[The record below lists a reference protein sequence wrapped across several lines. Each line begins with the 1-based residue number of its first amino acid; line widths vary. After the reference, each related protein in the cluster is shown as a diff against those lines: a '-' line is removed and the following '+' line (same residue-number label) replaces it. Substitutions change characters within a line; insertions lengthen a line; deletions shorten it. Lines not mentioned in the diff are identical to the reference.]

1 MSCDF
6 NRFSI
11 SPFPK
16 ILTAILAIGTLFVS
30 AQSFMVV
37 TNVTKTADGEEAG
50 IENITNRI
58 GVGYQVNDNLIV
70 GLQSAARDDGY
81 DMFLRYLWQEK
92 IYVLL
97 SMPTEEATDNMK
109 IGIGFSLNISGD
121 LYVEPN
127 YNMPL
132 SEDASGN
139 RDGDFDLGLS
149 YRF

>member
-1 MSCDF
+1 MK
-6 NRFSI
+6 NL
-11 SPFPK
+11 
-16 ILTAILAIGTLFVS
+16 ILTAILVIATLFVS
-30 AQSFMVV
+30 AQDFMVV
-37 TNVTKTADGEEAG
+37 TNITKTADGEKVG

-58 GVGYQVNDNLIV
+58 GVGYQVNNNLII

-81 DMFLRYLWQEK
+81 DMFLRYLWKEN
-92 IYVLL
+92 IYVSL

-109 IGIGFSLNISGD
+109 IGIGFSLNISEN

-127 YNMPL
+127 YNIPL
-132 SEDASGN
+132 SDDASGN

>member
-1 MSCDF
+1 M
-6 NRFSI
+6 
-11 SPFPK
+11 K
-16 ILTAILAIGTLFVS
+16 KLILTTALAMTTLFVS

-37 TNVTKTADGEEAG
+37 TNITKTADGEEAG

-58 GVGYQVNDNLIV
+58 GVGYQVNDNVII

-81 DMFLRYLWQEK
+81 DMFLRYLWQEN

-97 SMPTEEATDNMK
+97 SMPTEEASDNMK

-127 YNMPL
+127 YNIPL
-132 SEDASGN
+132 SDDASGN

>member
-1 MSCDF
+1 M
-6 NRFSI
+6 
-11 SPFPK
+11 K
-16 ILTAILAIGTLFVS
+16 KLILTAVLAIGTLFVS

-37 TNVTKTADGEEAG
+37 TDLIKTADGEEAG
-50 IENITNRI
+50 MKNITDRI

-81 DMFLRYLWQEK
+81 DMFLRYLWQEN

>member
-1 MSCDF
+1 M
-6 NRFSI
+6 
-11 SPFPK
+11 K
-16 ILTAILAIGTLFVS
+16 KLILTAVLAIATLFVS

-37 TNVTKTADGEEAG
+37 TDLIKTADGEEAG

-81 DMFLRYLWQEK
+81 DMFLRYLWQEN

-109 IGIGFSLNISGD
+109 IGIGYSFNVWNSLYI
-121 LYVEPN
+121 EPN

-132 SEDASGN
+132 SEDASGD
-139 RDGDFDLGLS
+139 REGDFNLGLS

>member
-1 MSCDF
+1 M
-6 NRFSI
+6 
-11 SPFPK
+11 K
-16 ILTAILAIGTLFVS
+16 KLILTAVLAIITLFVS

-37 TNVTKTADGEEAG
+37 TNVTKTADGEEIG

-58 GVGYQVNDNLIV
+58 GVGYQVNDNVII

-81 DMFLRYLWQEK
+81 DMFLRYLWQEN

-109 IGIGFSLNISGD
+109 IGIGFSVNISGN

-132 SEDASGN
+132 SDDSSGN

>member
-1 MSCDF
+1 MK
-6 NRFSI
+6 NL
-11 SPFPK
+11 
-16 ILTAILAIGTLFVS
+16 ILTAVLVIATLFVS
-30 AQSFMVV
+30 AQDLMVV
-37 TNVTKTADGEEAG
+37 TNITKTANGEKAG

-58 GVGYQVNDNLIV
+58 GVGYQVNNNLII

-81 DMFLRYLWQEK
+81 DMFLRYLWKEN
-92 IYVLL
+92 IYVSL

-121 LYVEPN
+121 FYVEPN

-132 SEDASGN
+132 SDDVSGN
-139 RDGDFDLGLS
+139 RNGDFDLGLS

>member
-1 MSCDF
+1 MK
-6 NRFSI
+6 NL
-11 SPFPK
+11 
-16 ILTAILAIGTLFVS
+16 ILTAILVIATLFVS
-30 AQSFMVV
+30 AQDFMVV
-37 TNVTKTADGEEAG
+37 TNITKTADGEKVG

-58 GVGYQVNDNLIV
+58 GVGYQVNNNLII

-81 DMFLRYLWQEK
+81 DMFLRYLWKEN
-92 IYVLL
+92 IYVSL

-132 SEDASGN
+132 SDDASGN

-149 YRF
+149 YKF

>member
-1 MSCDF
+1 MKK
-6 NRFSI
+6 NILTIVFSI
-11 SPFPK
+11 V
-16 ILTAILAIGTLFVS
+16 TLFVS

-37 TNVTKTADGEEAG
+37 TNITKIADGEEAG

-81 DMFLRYLWQEK
+81 DMFFRYLWQEN
-92 IYVLL
+92 IYVSL

-132 SEDASGN
+132 SNDASGN

>member
-1 MSCDF
+1 M
-6 NRFSI
+6 
-11 SPFPK
+11 K
-16 ILTAILAIGTLFVS
+16 KLILTAVLAIGTLFVS

-37 TNVTKTADGEEAG
+37 TTVTKTADGEEAG
-50 IENITNRI
+50 IENITNRM

-81 DMFLRYLWQEK
+81 DMFLRYLWKEN

>member
-1 MSCDF
+1 MKK
-6 NRFSI
+6 I
-11 SPFPK
+11 
-16 ILTAILAIGTLFVS
+16 ILTTALAMTTLFVS
-30 AQSFMVV
+30 AQSFMIV

-58 GVGYQVNDNLIV
+58 GLAYQVNDNLIV

-81 DMFLRYLWQEK
+81 DMFLRYLWQEN
-92 IYVLL
+92 IYVSL
-97 SMPTEEATDNMK
+97 SMPTEEASDNMK

-132 SEDASGN
+132 SDDASGN

>member
-1 MSCDF
+1 M
-6 NRFSI
+6 
-11 SPFPK
+11 K
-16 ILTAILAIGTLFVS
+16 KLILTAVLAMVTLFVS
-30 AQSFMVV
+30 AQSFIVV

-81 DMFLRYLWQEK
+81 DMFLRYLWREN
-92 IYVLL
+92 IYVSL
-97 SMPTEEATDNMK
+97 SMPTEEASDNMK

-127 YNMPL
+127 YNIPL
-132 SEDASGN
+132 SDDASGK

-149 YRF
+149 YKF

>member
-1 MSCDF
+1 M
-6 NRFSI
+6 
-11 SPFPK
+11 K
-16 ILTAILAIGTLFVS
+16 KLILTAVLAIITLFVS

-37 TNVTKTADGEEAG
+37 TNITKTADGEEIG

-58 GVGYQVNDNLIV
+58 GVGYQVNDNVII

-81 DMFLRYLWQEK
+81 DMFLRYLWQEN

-127 YNMPL
+127 YNIPL
-132 SEDASGN
+132 SDDASGN

>member
-1 MSCDF
+1 MKK
-6 NRFSI
+6 NILTIVFSI
-11 SPFPK
+11 V
-16 ILTAILAIGTLFVS
+16 TLFVS

-37 TNVTKTADGEEAG
+37 TNITKIADGEEAG

-81 DMFLRYLWQEK
+81 DMFLRYLYQEN
-92 IYVLL
+92 IYVSL

-127 YNMPL
+127 YNIPL
-132 SEDASGN
+132 SDDASRN

>member
-1 MSCDF
+1 M
-6 NRFSI
+6 
-11 SPFPK
+11 K
-16 ILTAILAIGTLFVS
+16 KLILTAVLAMVTLFVS

-58 GVGYQVNDNLIV
+58 GLAYQVNDNLIV

-81 DMFLRYLWQEK
+81 DMFLRYLWREN
-92 IYVLL
+92 IYVSL
-97 SMPTEEATDNMK
+97 SMPTEEASDNMK

-127 YNMPL
+127 YNIPL
-132 SEDASGN
+132 SDDASGN

>member
-1 MSCDF
+1 M
-6 NRFSI
+6 
-11 SPFPK
+11 K
-16 ILTAILAIGTLFVS
+16 KLILTVVLAIGTLFVS
-30 AQSFMVV
+30 AQSFIVV

-81 DMFLRYLWQEK
+81 DMFLRYLYQEN
-92 IYVLL
+92 IYVSL

-127 YNMPL
+127 YNIPL
-132 SEDASGN
+132 GDDASGN

>member
-1 MSCDF
+1 M
-6 NRFSI
+6 
-11 SPFPK
+11 K
-16 ILTAILAIGTLFVS
+16 KLILTVVLAIVTLFVS

-58 GVGYQVNDNLIV
+58 GVGYQFNDNLIV

-81 DMFLRYLWQEK
+81 DMFLRYLWQEN
-92 IYVLL
+92 IYVSL
-97 SMPTEEATDNMK
+97 SMPTEESTDNMK
-109 IGIGFSLNISGD
+109 IGIGFSLNISGN

-127 YNMPL
+127 YNIPL
-132 SEDASGN
+132 SDDASGN

>member
-1 MSCDF
+1 M
-6 NRFSI
+6 
-11 SPFPK
+11 K
-16 ILTAILAIGTLFVS
+16 KLILTAALVMVTLFVS

-37 TNVTKTADGEEAG
+37 TNVTKTADGEEIG

-58 GVGYQVNDNLIV
+58 GVGYQVNDNVII

-81 DMFLRYLWQEK
+81 DMFLRYLWQEN

-109 IGIGFSLNISGD
+109 IGIGFSLNISGN

-127 YNMPL
+127 YNIPL
-132 SEDASGN
+132 SNDASGN
-139 RDGDFDLGLS
+139 RNGDFDLGLS
-149 YRF
+149 YKF

>member
-1 MSCDF
+1 M
-6 NRFSI
+6 
-11 SPFPK
+11 K
-16 ILTAILAIGTLFVS
+16 KLILTAVLAIGALFVS

-37 TNVTKTADGEEAG
+37 TNITKTADGEEIG

-58 GVGYQVNDNLIV
+58 GVGYQVNDNVII

-81 DMFLRYLWQEK
+81 DMFLRYLWQEN

-127 YNMPL
+127 YNIPL
-132 SEDASGN
+132 SDDASGK

-149 YRF
+149 YKF

>member
-1 MSCDF
+1 MKK
-6 NRFSI
+6 I
-11 SPFPK
+11 
-16 ILTAILAIGTLFVS
+16 ILTTVLAMTTLFVS

-37 TNVTKTADGEEAG
+37 TNITKIADGEEAG

-58 GVGYQVNDNLIV
+58 GVGYQVNDNLMV
-70 GLQSAARDDGY
+70 GLQSAAKDDGY
-81 DMFLRYLWQEK
+81 DMFLRYLWQEN
-92 IYVLL
+92 IYVSL
-97 SMPTEEATDNMK
+97 SMPTEEASDNMK

-132 SEDASGN
+132 SDDASGN

>member
-1 MSCDF
+1 M
-6 NRFSI
+6 
-11 SPFPK
+11 K
-16 ILTAILAIGTLFVS
+16 KLILTTVLAIITLFVS
-30 AQSFMVV
+30 AQSFIVV
-37 TNVTKTADGEEAG
+37 TNVTKTADGEEIG

-58 GVGYQVNDNLIV
+58 GVGYQVNNNLII

-81 DMFLRYLWQEK
+81 DMFLRYLWQEN
-92 IYVLL
+92 IYVSL

-109 IGIGFSLNISGD
+109 IGIGFSLNISGN

-127 YNMPL
+127 YNIPL
-132 SEDASGN
+132 SNDASGN

>member
-1 MSCDF
+1 M
-6 NRFSI
+6 
-11 SPFPK
+11 K
-16 ILTAILAIGTLFVS
+16 KLILTAVLAIGTLFVS

-37 TNVTKTADGEEAG
+37 TNITKTADGEEAG

-81 DMFLRYLWQEK
+81 DMFLRYLWQEN
-92 IYVLL
+92 IYILL
-97 SMPTEEATDNMK
+97 SMPTEETTDNMK

-132 SEDASGN
+132 SDDASGN
-139 RDGDFDLGLS
+139 RDSDFDLGLS

>member
-1 MSCDF
+1 M
-6 NRFSI
+6 
-11 SPFPK
+11 K
-16 ILTAILAIGTLFVS
+16 KLILTAVLAIVTLFVS

-37 TNVTKTADGEEAG
+37 TNVTKIADGEEIG

-58 GVGYQVNDNLIV
+58 GVGYQVNDNVII

-81 DMFLRYLWQEK
+81 DMFLRYLWQEN

-132 SEDASGN
+132 SDDASGN

-149 YRF
+149 YKF

>member
-1 MSCDF
+1 M
-6 NRFSI
+6 
-11 SPFPK
+11 
-16 ILTAILAIGTLFVS
+16 TTLFVS
-30 AQSFMVV
+30 AQSFMIV

-58 GVGYQVNDNLIV
+58 GLAYQVNDNLIV

-81 DMFLRYLWQEK
+81 DMFLRYLWQEN
-92 IYVLL
+92 IYVSL
-97 SMPTEEATDNMK
+97 SMPTEEASDNMK

-132 SEDASGN
+132 SDDASGN

>member
-1 MSCDF
+1 MK
-6 NRFSI
+6 RL
-11 SPFPK
+11 
-16 ILTAILAIGTLFVS
+16 ILTAVLAIVTLFVS

-37 TNVTKTADGEEAG
+37 TNVTKTADGEKAG

-58 GVGYQVNDNLIV
+58 GVGYQVNDNLII

-81 DMFLRYLWQEK
+81 DMFLRYLWQEN
-92 IYVLL
+92 IYVSL

-109 IGIGFSLNISGD
+109 IGIGCSLNISGN

-127 YNMPL
+127 YNIPL
-132 SEDASGN
+132 SNDASGN

-149 YRF
+149 YKF

>member
-1 MSCDF
+1 MKK
-6 NRFSI
+6 I
-11 SPFPK
+11 
-16 ILTAILAIGTLFVS
+16 ILTTALAMTTLFVS

-37 TNVTKTADGEEAG
+37 TNITKIADGEEAG

-58 GVGYQVNDNLIV
+58 GVGYQVNDNLMV
-70 GLQSAARDDGY
+70 GLQSAAKDDGY
-81 DMFLRYLWQEK
+81 DMFLRYLWQEN
-92 IYVLL
+92 IYVSL
-97 SMPTEEATDNMK
+97 SMPTEEASDNMK

-132 SEDASGN
+132 SDDASGN

>member
-1 MSCDF
+1 M
-6 NRFSI
+6 
-11 SPFPK
+11 K
-16 ILTAILAIGTLFVS
+16 KLILTAVLAIVTLFVS

-37 TNVTKTADGEEAG
+37 TNVTKTADGEEIG

-58 GVGYQVNDNLIV
+58 GVGYQVNDNVII

-81 DMFLRYLWQEK
+81 DMFLRYLWQEN

-97 SMPTEEATDNMK
+97 SMPTEETTDNMK
-109 IGIGFSLNISGD
+109 IGIGFSVNISGN

-132 SEDASGN
+132 SDDASGN

-149 YRF
+149 YKF

>member
-1 MSCDF
+1 MKK
-6 NRFSI
+6 I
-11 SPFPK
+11 
-16 ILTAILAIGTLFVS
+16 ILTTVLAMTTLFVS
-30 AQSFMVV
+30 AQSFMIV

-58 GVGYQVNDNLIV
+58 GLAYQVNDNLIV

-81 DMFLRYLWQEK
+81 DMFLRYLWQEN
-92 IYVLL
+92 IYVSL
-97 SMPTEEATDNMK
+97 SMPTEEASDNMK

-132 SEDASGN
+132 SDDASGN

>member
-1 MSCDF
+1 MK
-6 NRFSI
+6 NL
-11 SPFPK
+11 
-16 ILTAILAIGTLFVS
+16 ILTAILVIATLFVS
-30 AQSFMVV
+30 AQDFMVV
-37 TNVTKTADGEEAG
+37 TNITKTADGEKVG

-58 GVGYQVNDNLIV
+58 GVGYQVNNNLII

-81 DMFLRYLWQEK
+81 DMFLRYLWKEN
-92 IYVLL
+92 IYVSL

-109 IGIGFSLNISGD
+109 IGIGFSLNISGN

-127 YNMPL
+127 YNIPL
-132 SEDASGN
+132 SDDASGN

>member
-1 MSCDF
+1 M
-6 NRFSI
+6 
-11 SPFPK
+11 K
-16 ILTAILAIGTLFVS
+16 KLILTAVLAIVTLFVS

-37 TNVTKTADGEEAG
+37 TNVTKTADGEEIG

-58 GVGYQVNDNLIV
+58 GVGYQVNDNVII

-81 DMFLRYLWQEK
+81 DMFLRYLWQEN

-109 IGIGFSLNISGD
+109 IGIGFSLNISGN

-132 SEDASGN
+132 SDDASGN
-139 RDGDFDLGLS
+139 RDDDFDLGLS
-149 YRF
+149 YKF

>member
-1 MSCDF
+1 M
-6 NRFSI
+6 
-11 SPFPK
+11 K
-16 ILTAILAIGTLFVS
+16 KLILTTVLVIVTLFVS

-81 DMFLRYLWQEK
+81 DMFLRYLWQEN

-97 SMPTEEATDNMK
+97 SMPTPFVPLLKKTSSIPLDLQITCSFLKNSMGKNGISK
-109 IGIGFSLNISGD
+109 ILFGVSPFKIN
-121 LYVEPN
+121 
-127 YNMPL
+127 
-132 SEDASGN
+132 AA
-139 RDGDFDLGLS
+139 
-149 YRF
+149 